1 MQSDPPPSFEPLFRT
16 SPFLD
21 TIGPLFAGNAG
32 ARLAAAFDVPLL
44 AHIPFVPSGGHHA
57 ALPESLI
64 AAVSSPTTMLNAE
77 RP

>member
-1 MQSDPPPSFEPLFRT
+1 MSGYACAT
-16 SPFLD
+16 CD

-44 AHIPFVPSGGHHA
+44 ARLPFLAARAEPTLPDLLITAVHA
-57 ALPESLI
+57 PRATHDAP
-64 AAVSSPTTMLNAE
+64 